1 MRPHFLSMDA
11 RGPESLPFTQLD
23 LLMVSPFESREL
35 FPSATLHSSLP
46 ACSRGKPFRPEAFL
60 D

>member
-11 RGPESLPFTQLD
+11 RGLPFTQSD

-46 ACSRGKPFRPEAFL
+46 ACSRGKPFRLEAFL